1 MEIDGG
7 RNGNS
12 DRLYL
17 FPWAPELLWMVTAAT
32 ELKAFAPCS
41 NSYDKPRHCIKKQR
55 HHFANK
61 GPYSQSY
68 GLSVV
73 MYRCESWTIK
83 KAECQRID
91 AFKLWNWRRPL
102 RVPWTARRS
111 NQSILK
117 EINPEY
123 SLEGQMMKLKLRYFG
138 HLM

>member
-61 GPYSQSY
+61 GPYNQSY
-68 GLSVV
+68 GFSSSHVG
-73 MYRCESWTIK
+73 I
-83 KAECQRID
+83 
-91 AFKLWNWRRPL
+91 
-102 RVPWTARRS
+102 
-111 NQSILK
+111 
-117 EINPEY
+117 
-123 SLEGQMMKLKLRYFG
+123 
-138 HLM
+138 